1 MFLKNS
7 VFILFLTIL
16 FSCKK
21 SVNEIKKDNPAVL
34 NFKTVVGANGR
45 VWMDRNLG
53 ASQVATSST
62 DTNSYGDLY
71 QWGRGADGHQL
82 RISNTTSTLS
92 DKDSPGNSL
101 FITNSSTP
109 FDWRTTHEANLWQ
122 GLNGINNPCPSGFRL
137 PTAAEW
143 DAERLSWTS
152 ISALGAFTS
161 SLKLPLA
168 GIRSGANGSLISV
181 NTFGYYW
188 SSSVSVNGYFAQ
200 NLGFNSNTNGSSI
213 NPNNRINGFS
223 VRCIMH

>member
-82 RISNTTSTLS
+82 RISNTTSTFIFNWFNFKFSLS
-92 DKDSPGNSL
+92 
-101 FITNSSTP
+101 F
-109 FDWRTTHEANLWQ
+109 
-122 GLNGINNPCPSGFRL
+122 
-137 PTAAEW
+137 
-143 DAERLSWTS
+143 
-152 ISALGAFTS
+152 
-161 SLKLPLA
+161 
-168 GIRSGANGSLISV
+168 
-181 NTFGYYW
+181 
-188 SSSVSVNGYFAQ
+188 
-200 NLGFNSNTNGSSI
+200 
-213 NPNNRINGFS
+213 
-223 VRCIMH
+223 